1 MCARAATYPD
11 LCPIRVREDVPSG
24 AEGEKRAKE
33 YMEWQSKSIEKMHAK
48 SGNRAEYRTVMS
60 DLLLQ
65 VLKLRD

>member
-1 MCARAATYPD
+1 
-11 LCPIRVREDVPSG
+11 
-24 AEGEKRAKE
+24 
-33 YMEWQSKSIEKMHAK
+33 MEWQSKSIEKMHAK